1 MFLPSNKLYSIGSSL
16 RLPAQSG
23 SPFKLLKEGCDGE
36 NLDGLNSLQAE
47 EIVVAAH
54 EPSDAGGH
62 RAGNELG
69 IVRVA

>member
-36 NLDGLNSLQAE
+36 DVDRFDMMKAE